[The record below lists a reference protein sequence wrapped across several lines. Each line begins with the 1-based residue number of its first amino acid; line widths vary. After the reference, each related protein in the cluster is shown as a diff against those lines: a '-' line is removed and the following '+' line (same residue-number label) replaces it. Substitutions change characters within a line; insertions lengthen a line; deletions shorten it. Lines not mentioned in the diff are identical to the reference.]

1 MLYARFRLTLCQMVM
16 CKCSWNFYILKALMN
31 VNLHTLIIH
40 FILKSTVIIGSV
52 DTLPLF
58 SFIGTD
64 IYQHQC

>member
-31 VNLHTLIIH
+31 VNLHTLIVH

-52 DTLPLF
+52 DTLPLC